1 MTNREKRRIVA
12 EFINDPSLMGYMV
25 KTADITRSINL
36 KHGTT
41 FSVTFVKRVIDEKEQ
56 LSIETMTGQ
65 PQLFPTE
72 IETEVEN
79 GTSVEETT
87 MNTGTDLVVLASG
100 WVRSQDN
107 GESQPVDFDQ
117 IWKRAGYTLREN
129 AIRAFKLA
137 MRNFKLVEGIE
148 FTSLK
153 TDIQNGP
160 GRPGQ
165 TFVMTVGA
173 AKRFMAAAQTPEG
186 FACIDILITE
196 EEKYAELKA
205 RIARGESINPEQPK
219 SIAVVPDQY
228 VVDALPDKTKIAEYF
243 LHINALGTIVAM
255 RPDVNQQSVMVNKFK
270 INCRVLN
277 RPDIAEEYLPMM
289 TVQTGDYPKKFTAT
303 AIGQKLSPPQSPEST
318 NLLLKEV
325 GFLKGEPK
333 ER

>member
-1 MTNREKRRIVA
+1 
-12 EFINDPSLMGYMV
+12 
-25 KTADITRSINL
+25 
-36 KHGTT
+36 
-41 FSVTFVKRVIDEKEQ
+41 
-56 LSIETMTGQ
+56 
-65 PQLFPTE
+65 
-72 IETEVEN
+72 
-79 GTSVEETT
+79 
-87 MNTGTDLVVLASG
+87 
-100 WVRSQDN
+100 
-107 GESQPVDFDQ
+107 
-117 IWKRAGYTLREN
+117 
-129 AIRAFKLA
+129 
-137 MRNFKLVEGIE
+137 MRNFKLVEGIDY
-148 FTSLK
+148 TSLK
-153 TDIQNGP
+153 RVNVITRYGVETNGKP
-160 GRPGQ
+160 TQ
-165 TFVMTVGA
+165 TFKMTVGA
-173 AKRFMAAAQTPEG
+173 AKRFMTAAQTPEG

-333 ER
+333 DWDVTESGKKYGEIVSGPRKYSDGLCSYAQWSELVVSVLQDALGKMDSLN